1 MPKFEV
7 FAQRTMIQQASITV
21 EADSK
26 ESAKMIA
33 KQIRESI
40 EWNTTDTEYDFSDI
54 SEVK

>member
-1 MPKFEV
+1 
-7 FAQRTMIQQASITV
+7 MIQQASITV

-33 KQIRESI
+33 KQIREST